1 MNERT
6 AVASMCCACGKIISK
21 ETMLSGILDFVAG
34 AEASGWGFDERGFV
48 RCPECSS
55 VKKDQRGRE

>member
-1 MNERT
+1 
-6 AVASMCCACGKIISK
+6 MCCACGKIISK